1 MNEEKNT
8 HSDID
13 EVIKRYEEETKEK
26 LPTPPEINKGRKEKK
41 KIKIPKINSKILIGI
56 AAVILG
62 IILFFVFGKKKSNKK
77 IIRQKQIAAK
87 KINPIKE
94 VDGIPVFGMPKKI
107 DSLNA
112 DGINTKIYKVK
123 ATIRNIQLFY
133 QKMLTEKGY
142 IIDTFKETKGRVLKF
157 KKGSSEVV
165 VNIIPEG
172 EETVILLSYKK

>member
-26 LPTPPEINKGRKEKK
+26 LPIPPEINKDKKEKK
-41 KIKIPKINSKILIGI
+41 KIKIPKLNSKILIGI
-56 AAVILG
+56 AAVIFG
-62 IILFFVFGKKKSNKK
+62 IILFFAFGKRKNKK
-77 IIRQKQIAAK
+77 APPRKQIAAK

-94 VDGIPVFGMPKKI
+94 VDGIPVFGTPKKI

-142 IIDTFKETKGRVLKF
+142 I
-157 KKGSSEVV
+157 
-165 VNIIPEG
+165 
-172 EETVILLSYKK
+172 